1 LPVFVFSS
9 LVALAQNDQTT
20 LSRRFRNQADEMEL
34 SVASFYDYSV
44 GNIGDAFALSF
55 KF

>member
-34 SVASFYDYSV
+34 SVASSYDYSV
-44 GNIGDAFALSF
+44 GNIGDACALSF